1 MIAGN
6 SHYDVLLVDDD
17 AGDANLTRLAIGEGP
32 LACRLHYVKDGV
44 EALAFLRR
52 ENGPYAEAP
61 RPDLVLLDL
70 NMPRKNGREVLE
82 EVKADPDLR
91 TIPVVVM
98 TTSDADWDIEEAYR
112 LGANSFVTKSADLD
126 QFIAT
131 IHALETYWFGTVKLP
146 R

>member
-32 LACRLHYVKDGV
+32 LACRLHHVKDGV

-98 TTSDADWDIEEAYR
+98 TTSDADWILRKPIGWARTVSSPNRPISISSLQPYMR
-112 LGANSFVTKSADLD
+112 WKLIGSA
-126 QFIAT
+126 
-131 IHALETYWFGTVKLP
+131 